1 MSLDAAKLAV
11 AVGVVVLAHATWWMV
26 SYQHSLKITD
36 QEFQGVP
43 PVITIECIIG
53 GLVCMWGMF
62 ASRPALLCHD
72 LPRGGRGRGEI
83 GLPLGANAEPRC
95 TGGLK
100 MQGEFLPIKSEMS
113 ARSTAGLVFHPDLA
127 NMNTRS
133 HVKPLVVDPLE

>member
-53 GLVCMWGMF
+53 GLVCMWG
-62 ASRPALLCHD
+62 
-72 LPRGGRGRGEI
+72 
-83 GLPLGANAEPRC
+83 
-95 TGGLK
+95 GLK